1 MKIAEI
7 SLSIRAD
14 GSMLIPTDL
23 IREMGLQAGD
33 TIRVSYLTPD
43 GVTNSY
49 RELLIYAEGSKAE
62 NDFDSRSIQI
72 PTELLQQ
79 AQIHQE
85 ADMQIICLDGAL
97 LICRDNEAN
106 VDELY
111 GVLEHLRTCGEL
123 VSALSSDP
131 EELRNQLSDL
141 IERYSEGMV
150 DENERNS
157 STGAGGTENA

>member
-1 MKIAEI
+1 MMQIAEI
-7 SLSIRAD
+7 SLPVQAD
-14 GSMLIPTDL
+14 GSLLIPSDL

-43 GVTNSY
+43 GATNSF

-62 NDFDSRSIQI
+62 NNLDSRTIQI

-79 AQIHQE
+79 AQIPPD
-85 ADMQIICLDGAL
+85 ADMQIICLDGVL
-97 LICRDNEAN
+97 LICRDSAPN

-111 GVLEHLRTCGEL
+111 GVLEHLRTSGEL
-123 VSALSSDP
+123 VSVLPSDP
-131 EELRNQLSDL
+131 EELRNQLSAL

-150 DENERNS
+150 DENE
-157 STGAGGTENA
+157 